1 MKNKAVGLQDQMTCR
16 ISSTRLEN
24 CASVEKGEFL
34 MRSVENGVGA
44 KS

>member
-1 MKNKAVGLQDQMTCR
+1 MKNIAVGLLDQMTCR

-34 MRSVENGVGA
+34 MCSVGDGVGTNI
-44 KS
+44 